1 MPKLRRDLSGKELLS
16 TFTKLGF
23 MVVEQHGSH
32 AKLKRIVNDYEQTLT
47 IPVHKEIDI
56 GTARAIFNQ
65 ASRFVPEK
73 ELRGYFYTR

>member
-16 TFTKLGF
+16 TFAKLGF
-23 MVVEQHGSH
+23 VVVEQRGSH
-32 AKLKRIVNDYEQTLT
+32 AKLKRIINDREQTLT

-65 ASRFVPEK
+65 ALRFVSEK
-73 ELRGYFYTR
+73 ELRNYFYTR

>member
-16 TFTKLGF
+16 VFAKLGF
-23 MVVEQHGSH
+23 ISVDQHGSH
-32 AKLKRIVNDYEQTLT
+32 VKLKRIISDHEQILT

-65 ASRFVPEK
+65 PLRFVSEK
-73 ELRGYFYTR
+73 ELRDYFYTR